1 MDGNYIESLATS
13 TLMATRP
20 IIDLATSYCF
30 FKSPFVIASIPSI
43 MCLQESLRVLS
54 DWYPT
59 CILDFFEIR
68 FCLRLYIGVLH
79 RLEKTCYFFFKELND
94 SSARTPQPSALAF
107 HFVSCDFFNSQD
119 QLIHHSIFFKLLGN
133 LSLSLLRQRRLFP
146 LVRSKLLN
154 WLEASLHRNSLC
166 EIYFCSSVI

>member
-1 MDGNYIESLATS
+1 MDGFGLDGNYIESLATS

-43 MCLQESLRVLS
+43 ILLCLQESLRVLS

-59 CILDFFEIR
+59 CVLDFFEIR

-79 RLEKTCYFFFKELND
+79 RLEKTCYFFLKELND

-107 HFVSCDFFNSQD
+107 HQVH
-119 QLIHHSIFFKLLGN
+119 LIHHSIFFNFLGT
-133 LSLSLLRQRRLFP
+133 LSLSLLRQRGCFQPGIGLD
-146 LVRSKLLN
+146 
-154 WLEASLHRNSLC
+154 
-166 EIYFCSSVI
+166 